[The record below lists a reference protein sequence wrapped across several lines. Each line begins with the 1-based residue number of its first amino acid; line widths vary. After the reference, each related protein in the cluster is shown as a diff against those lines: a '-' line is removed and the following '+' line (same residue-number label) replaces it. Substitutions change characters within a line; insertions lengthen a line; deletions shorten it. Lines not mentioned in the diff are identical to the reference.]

1 MRGAGLSPDSLRFGK
16 KGIDMYTYAMA
27 LALFVFPCLVEPGVV
42 GVQTVGEYD
51 ATMGAPASLRNLD
64 PPQQGGPAAEDRPLS
79 SSAAFG

>member
-1 MRGAGLSPDSLRFGK
+1 
-16 KGIDMYTYAMA
+16 MYTYAIA

-51 ATMGAPASLRNLD
+51 STRGDTPASMRNAD
-64 PPQQGGPAAEDRPLS
+64 PLQQGSPAAEDQPLS

>member
-1 MRGAGLSPDSLRFGK
+1 
-16 KGIDMYTYAMA
+16 MYTYAIA

-51 ATMGAPASLRNLD
+51 STTGMPASMLNAD
-64 PPQQGGPAAEDRPLS
+64 QPQQSGPAAEDRPLS